1 MLVND
6 DDSVSTSL
14 LAKLQFQDVTL
25 QAAACITDMQK
36 FKKKTLKNRWIEKIF
51 YEKTAPISFVKKN
64 GITGNF

>member
-1 MLVND
+1 LADNRTNFHYFRTASAKDGKLKYCMLVND

-36 FKKKTLKNRWIEKIF
+36 FKKKTLKNR
-51 YEKTAPISFVKKN
+51 
-64 GITGNF
+64 